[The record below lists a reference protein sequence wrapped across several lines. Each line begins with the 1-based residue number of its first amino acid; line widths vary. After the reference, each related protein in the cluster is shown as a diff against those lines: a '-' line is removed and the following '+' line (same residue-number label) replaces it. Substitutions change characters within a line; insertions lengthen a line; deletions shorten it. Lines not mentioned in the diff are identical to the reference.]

1 MFRPMHAVVPVLAL
15 MLGLLPGTEAQAQW
29 KWRDANGQIHYADH
43 PPPASVPDRNVLSR
57 GGAGP
62 TPLRPA
68 PAAGQSGDDR
78 STTPAADAST
88 ERPAGS
94 SAGAIASRDVATDP
108 AAAGALQQPAPQ
120 GRIQSAAERLATL
133 RKQQAE
139 KEAAQRKA
147 DEQRALEE
155 KVAQWCE
162 SLRARARMLESG
174 MRMGSV
180 DASGAQTW
188 LPDEERE
195 TQLLAV
201 RRDLQERCSGN

>member
-15 MLGLLPGTEAQAQW
+15 MLGLLADTEAQAQW

-68 PAAGQSGDDR
+68 PAVGQSGDDKGP
-78 STTPAADAST
+78 TPAADAST
-88 ERPAGS
+88 ERTA
-94 SAGAIASRDVATDP
+94 ASQEAATDP
-108 AAAGALQQPAPQ
+108 AVAGAPQQPAPK
-120 GRIQSAAERLATL
+120 GGIQSAAERLAAL

-180 DASGAQTW
+180 DASGTQTW

-195 TQLLAV
+195 AQLLAV